1 MTRFL
6 AYSSQLA
13 QPCLVTQVSIQCPP
27 GLDWT
32 HVNSWLVHHL
42 GVPEYWL
49 GDTRGPSLPR
59 ATVPSSAERLA
70 LAGLAAYAVL
80 AKACRVPV
88 FEPGRLLLIQAQP
101 DKDDNWLIKAA
112 LPFADGLG
120 SALSNSLF
128 RQALVL
134 AGTVAGMPS
143 DPQTGQR
150 LLASV
155 DKQLVQVLKSRI
167 PGGKSTVPVCQV
179 AHKLNIPFR
188 HHGSGLI
195 QLGWGAKSQWMDRSA
210 CRQDAAM
217 GARLSTDKQI
227 TASLL
232 GRAGLPAAEHL
243 RADSADKARDAAA
256 QLGWPVVVKPA
267 DRDRGEGV
275 TVDIFND
282 AQLLSAYEKARSLSA
297 HVLVERQVAG
307 ICHRLFVVGEKLIVA
322 AKRLPKSVKG
332 DGKKTVAELV
342 SEENEELAKQ
352 APWERKKP
360 FLLDDMAVD
369 CLEKAGFSPAS
380 IPLQDQFAPLRP
392 IESTEWG
399 GVVEDMMDH
408 IHPDNVRAAMDAAA
422 ALGLKVAGVDM
433 ISTDISQPWH
443 SNGAIINEVNFAPFF
458 GGNMDSPKTS
468 HFLQALVDGEGR
480 IPVWAVVGSGDLFE
494 AGKNLQAELLA
505 QGLQAFVTSAGR
517 TENAQGD
524 ALPMRCNS
532 LFERCIAL
540 TMNLR
545 VQAMVMLVDSDELL
559 RTGMPLDR
567 IDKVFID
574 PASATASAE
583 SQAWSEQLLR
593 HAPPGALHTL
603 PKA

>member
-1 MTRFL
+1 MSRIL
-6 AYSSQLA
+6 AYEPNHP
-13 QPCLVTQVSIQCPP
+13 QPCISAQFSITCAQH
-27 GLDWT
+27 LDWVHANT
-32 HVNSWLVHHL
+32 WLVKHFA
-42 GVPEYWL
+42 VPEYWL
-49 GDTRGPSLPR
+49 GDTRGPAPLN
-59 ATVPSSAERLA
+59 ATLRSTAHRLLLASLA
-70 LAGLAAYAVL
+70 LYAVL
-80 AKACRVPV
+80 AKAGRIPV
-88 FEPGRLLLIQAQP
+88 FEPGQILELSADPHQREG
-101 DKDDNWLIKAA
+101 WKARVT
-112 LPFADGLG
+112 LPFADGLP
-120 SALSNSLF
+120 
-128 RQALVL
+128 QAIAPNLLEQTIRVVS
-134 AGTVAGMPS
+134 TVASLPATAENVQKMYATL
-143 DPQTGQR
+143 DR
-150 LLASV
+150 E
-155 DKQLVQVLKSRI
+155 LVQKMMAQI

-188 HHGSGLI
+188 HQGGGLI

-210 CRQDAAM
+210 CRQDAAT
-217 GARLSTDKQI
+217 GARLSMDKQF

-232 GRAGLPAAEHL
+232 GRAGLPAPEHL
-243 RADSADKARDAAA
+243 RADSADKARSAAA

-275 TVDIFND
+275 SVNIVND
-282 AQLLSAYEKARSLSA
+282 AQLLEAYEKARALSV

-307 ICHRLFVVGEKLIVA
+307 ICHRLFVVGEELIVA

-332 DGKKTVAELV
+332 DGQKTVAELV
-342 SEENEELAKQ
+342 VQENEELAKQ

-360 FLLDDMAVD
+360 FLLDDMAVE
-369 CLEKAGFSPAS
+369 CLRKAGFSTS
-380 IPLQDQFAPLRP
+380 SVPLKDQFAPLRP

-399 GVVEDMMDH
+399 GVVEDMMVH
-408 IHPDNVRAAMDAAA
+408 IHPDNVRAAVDAAA
-422 ALGLKVAGVDM
+422 ALGLRVAGVDM

-468 HFLQALVDGEGR
+468 HFLQALVDGDGR
-480 IPVWAVVGSGDLFE
+480 IPVWALVGCGDLFE
-494 AGKNLQAELLA
+494 AGKSLQAELLA

-524 ALPMRCNS
+524 ALPLRCNS
-532 LFERCIAL
+532 LFDRCIAL

-574 PASATASAE
+574 PASATAE